1 MAQREDSTEYLLE
14 KWGIWAR
21 IGVGNL
27 NNAAPSW
34 SLPTVRLT
42 DDQALE
48 IDRLVALLGVRH
60 PERGEALIRYYTT
73 GKTYKQVGASLGMG
87 EERARQTV
95 MAGVAWV
102 DGALEA
108 KRSKLAA

>member
-1 MAQREDSTEYLLE
+1 MNSERTTESLLE
-14 KWGIWAR
+14 QWGIWVR
-21 IGVGNL
+21 QGTGNL
-27 NNAAPSW
+27 SCAAPSW
-34 SLPTVRLT
+34 SLPTARLT
-42 DDQALE
+42 DDEGLE
-48 IDRLVALLGVRH
+48 IDRLVAMLGKRH
-60 PERGEALIRYYTT
+60 PERGEALMRYYTT

-108 KRSKLAA
+108 KRAKLAA